1 MLKCICHKRVNTKK
15 ILQSIILKLP
25 LEYQTKFYI
34 NDSFMA
40 QTVDEIIILR
50 AEMCFP
56 VLFGRQ
62 FHVLAAEF
70 GKIKFAGKT

>member
-1 MLKCICHKRVNTKK
+1 MSHVEMYMSQKSKYKQDSAINY
-15 ILQSIILKLP
+15 

-34 NDSFMA
+34 NDRFMA

>member
-1 MLKCICHKRVNTKK
+1 MSHVEMYMSQKSKYRKDSAINY
-15 ILQSIILKLP
+15 
-25 LEYQTKFYI
+25 LEFYI